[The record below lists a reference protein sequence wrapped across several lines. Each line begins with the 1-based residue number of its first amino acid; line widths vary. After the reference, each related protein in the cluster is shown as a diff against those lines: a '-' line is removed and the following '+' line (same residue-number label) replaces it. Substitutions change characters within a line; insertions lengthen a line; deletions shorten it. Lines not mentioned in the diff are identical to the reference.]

1 MIESAKDLA
10 EEAMDFSMYTREQL
24 LAALNN
30 EYEWLCHDN
39 FDPEV
44 DCPPAKMLESL
55 QKQTIEQLRDEVAA
69 TIKDSN
75 IGQDDADRISLDDYM
90 AAVALTRST

>member
-1 MIESAKDLA
+1 
-10 EEAMDFSMYTREQL
+10 MDFSKYTREQL
-24 LAALNN
+24 LDALNN
-30 EYEWLCHDN
+30 EYEYLCHDN
-39 FDPEV
+39 FDPDV

-69 TIKDSN
+69 TIRDSN

-90 AAVALTRST
+90 TRWL

>member
-1 MIESAKDLA
+1 
-10 EEAMDFSMYTREQL
+10 MDFSKYTREQL
-24 LAALNN
+24 IAALNN
-30 EYEWLCHDN
+30 EYEYLCHDN

-44 DCPPAKMLESL
+44 DWPPAKMLESL

-75 IGQDDADRISLDDYM
+75 IGQDDADQISLDDYM
-90 AAVALTRST
+90 IRWLQ

>member
-1 MIESAKDLA
+1 MLENANDLA
-10 EEAMDFSMYTREQL
+10 DKAVDFSKYTREQL

-30 EYEWLCHDN
+30 EYEYLCHDN
-39 FDPEV
+39 FDPDV
-44 DCPPAKMLESL
+44 DCPPAKLLELL

-69 TIKDSN
+69 TIRDSN

-90 AAVALTRST
+90 TRWL